1 MKRFS
6 FLAVAATAIITL
18 SACGTENSGNEE
30 NNEKAT
36 ETASVEANEEEKAE
50 SDTTKNEEQTDK
62 ETASKAG
69 EKEEAEDSAT
79 TEEAVAENEEEN
91 PDSADTASEDTSP
104 ENEAAEE
111 NASEDTANSEEEAVE
126 ESASEDTTNSEEEAP
141 SGSTETAETTD
152 TEANSTSASGEEEAV
167 TEEVTVYYLDG
178 DLMNTI
184 SENRSLEAASENDL
198 PFEAV
203 QAWLDGPETEDA
215 TSPLPVETEVQF
227 VEFKDNTAYVSFEPS
242 VLDAT
247 TVGSTLELAFVEQ
260 LAALMD
266 QFGYGQTQILIDGEV
281 VTDFYGHREIDQ
293 PIEATDPSE
302 LYGSN

>member
-1 MKRFS
+1 MKKFS

-18 SACGTENSGNEE
+18 SACGTANNENAE
-30 NNEKAT
+30 NNENT
-36 ETASVEANEEEKAE
+36 SETASVEANGEEEEDEEEK
-50 SDTTKNEEQTDK
+50 SEENKEQADK
-62 ETASKAG
+62 ETASEAD
-69 EKEEAEDSAT
+69 EEAESDASAEDSSST
-79 TEEAVAENEEEN
+79 
-91 PDSADTASEDTSP
+91 
-104 ENEAAEE
+104 EE
-111 NASEDTANSEEEAVE
+111 NATENEKESVDSSDTSNEETSSENASPEDNATEESASDDTAKSEEEAIE
-126 ESASEDTTNSEEEAP
+126 ESAEASEDANAETNS
-141 SGSTETAETTD
+141 
-152 TEANSTSASGEEEAV
+152 ASSSEEEAV

-178 DLMNTI
+178 DLMETI
-184 SENRSLEAASENDL
+184 SETRNLEAASENDL

-266 QFGYGQTQILIDGEV
+266 QFGYGQTQILIDGEI
-281 VTDFYGHREIDQ
+281 VTDFYGHREINQ

>member
-1 MKRFS
+1 MKKFS
-6 FLAVAATAIITL
+6 FLAVAATSIITL
-18 SACGTENSGNEE
+18 SACGTANNENAE
-30 NNEKAT
+30 NNEDT
-36 ETASVEANEEEKAE
+36 SETASVEANGEEEE
-50 SDTTKNEEQTDK
+50 ENEENKEQAYK
-62 ETASKAG
+62 ETASEAD
-69 EKEEAEDSAT
+69 EEAEDDASA
-79 TEEAVAENEEEN
+79 E
-91 PDSADTASEDTSP
+91 DSSST
-104 ENEAAEE
+104 EE
-111 NASEDTANSEEEAVE
+111 NATENEKESVDSSSDTVSEESSTENASPEDEATKENASDDTANSEEATE
-126 ESASEDTTNSEEEAP
+126 ESAEVAEDASAGTN
-141 SGSTETAETTD
+141 
-152 TEANSTSASGEEEAV
+152 NASSSEEEAV

-178 DLMNTI
+178 DLMKTI
-184 SENRSLEAASENDL
+184 SETRSLEAASENDL

-215 TSPLPVETEVQF
+215 TGPLPVEAEVQF

-281 VTDFYGHREIDQ
+281 VTDFYGHREINQ

>member
-18 SACGTENSGNEE
+18 SACGTANNENAE
-30 NNEKAT
+30 NNENT
-36 ETASVEANEEEKAE
+36 SETASVEANGEEEEEESEENKEQADEETASEADKEAE
-50 SDTTKNEEQTDK
+50 SD
-62 ETASKAG
+62 AS
-69 EKEEAEDSAT
+69 AEDSSS
-79 TEEAVAENEEEN
+79 TEENATENEEESV
-91 PDSADTASEDTSP
+91 DSSDTSSEEASSENASP
-104 ENEAAEE
+104 EDNATEE
-111 NASEDTANSEEEAVE
+111 NASEDTANSEEVTE
-126 ESASEDTTNSEEEAP
+126 ESAEDSEDANAEAK
-141 SGSTETAETTD
+141 
-152 TEANSTSASGEEEAV
+152 SASSSEEEEAV

-178 DLMNTI
+178 DLMETI
-184 SENRSLEAASENDL
+184 SETRSLEAASENDL

-215 TSPLPVETEVQF
+215 TGPLPVETEVQF

-260 LAALMD
+260 LAVLMD

-281 VTDFYGHREIDQ
+281 VTDFYGHREINQ

>member
-18 SACGTENSGNEE
+18 SACGTENSE
-30 NNEKAT
+30 NKENSEKAT
-36 ETASVEANEEEKAE
+36 ETASVEANGE
-50 SDTTKNEEQTDK
+50 
-62 ETASKAG
+62 
-69 EKEEAEDSAT
+69 EKEETDSAKNDKQEDKDT
-79 TEEAVAENEEEN
+79 ASETDEASETDASSEESTSIEETATENEEEST
-91 PDSADTASEDTSP
+91 DSADTASEDASSENASP
-104 ENEAAEE
+104 EDDAAGE
-111 NASEDTANSEEEAVE
+111 NASEDTADSEEEAASE
-126 ESASEDTTNSEEEAP
+126 ESTEA
-141 SGSTETAETTD
+141 AETTD
-152 TEANSTSASGEEEAV
+152 TEANSTTASEEEEAV
-167 TEEVTVYYLDG
+167 TEKVTVYYLDG

-184 SENRSLEAASENDL
+184 SETRSLEAASENDL

-215 TSPLPVETEVQF
+215 VSPLPVETEVQF

-260 LAALMD
+260 LAVLMD

>member
-126 ESASEDTTNSEEEAP
+126 ESASEDTTNSEEAP
-141 SGSTETAETTD
+141 SGSTETAVTTD

>member
-18 SACGTENSGNEE
+18 SACGTENSGNAE

-62 ETASKAG
+62 ETASEA
-69 EKEEAEDSAT
+69 EDKEEAEDSAT
-79 TEEAVAENEEEN
+79 TEEAVTENEEEN

-104 ENEAAEE
+104 ENEAAEK
-111 NASEDTANSEEEAVE
+111 NTSEDTANSEEEAVE
-126 ESASEDTTNSEEEAP
+126 ESASEDTTNSEEAP
-141 SGSTETAETTD
+141 SGSTETAVTTD

>member
-18 SACGTENSGNEE
+18 SACGTENSE
-30 NNEKAT
+30 NAENSEKAT
-36 ETASVEANEEEKAE
+36 ETASVETNGEEKE
-50 SDTTKNEEQTDK
+50 EKDSSENEEQGDK
-62 ETASKAG
+62 DTAS
-69 EKEEAEDSAT
+69 EADEAAETDASSEDSAS
-79 TEEAVAENEEEN
+79 TEETTAENEEESAN
-91 PDSADTASEDTSP
+91 SADTASEDASP
-104 ENEAAEE
+104 EDAGAEE
-111 NASEDTANSEEEAVE
+111 SASEDTANSEEEAGSE
-126 ESASEDTTNSEEEAP
+126 ESTEA
-141 SGSTETAETTD
+141 AETTD
-152 TEANSTSASGEEEAV
+152 TEANSTSSSEEEEAV

-184 SENRSLEAASENDL
+184 SETRSLEAASENDL

-242 VLDAT
+242 VLEAT

-281 VTDFYGHREIDQ
+281 VTDFYGHRKIDQ
-293 PIEATDPSE
+293 PIEAEDPSE
-302 LYGSN
+302 LYGSD

>member
-18 SACGTENSGNEE
+18 SACGTENSE
-30 NNEKAT
+30 NKENSEKAN
-36 ETASVEANEEEKAE
+36 ETASVEANGEEESVSE
-50 SDTTKNEEQTDK
+50 ENEEQGDK
-62 ETASKAG
+62 NAAS
-69 EKEEAEDSAT
+69 EEEESEENDTSSEDSAG
-79 TEEAVAENEEEN
+79 TEETSAENEEE
-91 PDSADTASEDTSP
+91 SADSSDT
-104 ENEAAEE
+104 AAEDD
-111 NASEDTANSEEEAVE
+111 AAE
-126 ESASEDTTNSEEEAP
+126 ESASEDTTNSAEEA
-141 SGSTETAETTD
+141 TAEESTDSADTTD
-152 TEANSTSASGEEEAV
+152 TEANSTSASEEEEAV
-167 TEEVTVYYLDG
+167 TEEVTVYYLDS
-178 DLMNTI
+178 DLINTI
-184 SENRSLEAASENDL
+184 SETRSLEAASENDL

-215 TSPLPVETEVQF
+215 VSPLPVETEVQF

-247 TVGSTLELAFVEQ
+247 TVGSTLELAFLEQ
-260 LAALMD
+260 LAVLMD

-293 PIEATDPSE
+293 PVEATDPSE